1 MVCSPLLEGGTLTPP
16 TCTKP
21 VSRRWLRGFS
31 APSNHLE
38 WRRVRPSTLSLHFGH
53 THVHHMCKDTCSID
67 ANIMTILSLT
77 HITDEWPRELTAT
90 ETLIRSTA
98 CCKCSSPSK
107 MLDMQIRIARA
118 TTRDMK
124 LILRHL
130 IRHIALHAQ
139 RPAQKRTQTTLACR
153 ELLLQDALE
162 IRTA

>member
-1 MVCSPLLEGGTLTPP
+1 MQSIIGRRFVDATNVHKTR
-16 TCTKP
+16 
-21 VSRRWLRGFS
+21 VSQV
-31 APSNHLE
+31 AP
-38 WRRVRPSTLSLHFGH
+38 RVLGAKQPSRVATRRPSTLSLHFGH
-53 THVHHMCKDTCSID
+53 THVHYMCKDACSID

-77 HITDEWPRELTAT
+77 HITDEWPRELQAT

-107 MLDMQIRIARA
+107 MLDMQIRIAGA